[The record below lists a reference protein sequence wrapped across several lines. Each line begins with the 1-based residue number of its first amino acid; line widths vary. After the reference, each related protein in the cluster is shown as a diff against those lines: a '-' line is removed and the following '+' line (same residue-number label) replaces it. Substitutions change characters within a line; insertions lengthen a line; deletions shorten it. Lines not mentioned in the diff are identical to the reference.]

1 MATAEQWDD
10 VERAFRSLEKRL
22 AEREARLIRWI
33 VGAVAG
39 GVGAMGLLLGILE
52 AVR

>member
-1 MATAEQWDD
+1 MATAEQSDD
-10 VERAFRSLEKRL
+10 VERAF
-22 AEREARLIRWI
+22 AEREARLTRWI